1 MAKILLGA
9 NLGDIRGKQGGTVF
23 SRNRYAN
30 YTRNKTIPVNPNTAK
45 QSAVRSFLGNLS
57 SAWRTLS
64 ESDRNAWKMLADAL
78 APTNVFGQSFK
89 YTGFNV
95 YIKSNQTLQTA
106 GMPTLTSPDTIPPA
120 FPVLETSVGGDIS
133 ENHLLFSAL
142 FDGDPVTPEG
152 LVLVVQATPAVS
164 ANLSNASV
172 ERTYRSI
179 LTTTQEQDFTTPY
192 NMLNDWKAVFGSDGF
207 IAGNVIY
214 IRAKMISLG
223 TGLASPWLVNVAGIQ
238 A

>member
-9 NLGDIRGKQGGTVF
+9 SIGDIRGKQGGTVY

-30 YTRNKTIPVNPNTAK
+30 YTRNKTIPVNPNTPK
-45 QSAVRSFLGNLS
+45 QSQVRSFLGNLS

-64 ESDRNAWKMLADAL
+64 VTDREAWKALADAL
-78 APTNVFGQSFK
+78 APTNVFGQTFK

-106 GMPTLTSPDTIPPA
+106 GLPTLTSPDTIPPA
-120 FPVLETSVGGDIS
+120 FPVLETSVEADVS

-164 ANLSNASV
+164 ANISNASV

-179 LTTTQEQDFTTPY
+179 LTTAQEQDFTSGT
-192 NMLNDWKAVFGSDGF
+192 NMLSAWTAVFGSDGF

-214 IRAKMISLG
+214 IRAKMLSLT
-223 TGLASPWLVNVAGIQ
+223 TGLTSPWLVNVAGIQ